1 MRGLI
6 RISYGAGGVEG
17 GEGDWSKKKKSAE
30 VGATKG
36 QSTSRSDRWQGK
48 EKQGGGRGEVSSVTQ
63 TCSNIKVPGQPCL
76 IFHHTP
82 KFKM

>member
-48 EKQGGGRGEVSSVTQ
+48 EKQGGEGGGEQCDADLLKHQGPGSAMLNFSSY
-63 TCSNIKVPGQPCL
+63 S
-76 IFHHTP
+76 
-82 KFKM
+82 